1 MTDGTRPRA
10 RAGLLASDHSKRG
23 RRFVT
28 VVDPQTL
35 SATLLEPWEHAVLV
49 LCDGSRSSRALAELL
64 APDVDGQVI
73 DVDVVRR
80 CLKFFEREGLID
92 AAGLRESDAPPP
104 GPVTLTE
111 LQRAYAEW
119 HKSADGAPDTGL
131 PPPIPRTSPKIAA
144 GLEPT
149 VSFGQRDKSLLT
161 GVRSLLE
168 AAPDAG
174 RADDDAVDEDDMPDL
189 LAAVDDA
196 VAEASR
202 VDQSQRAKRRA
213 ARRPADV
220 QEGESRPLTSGLH
233 TPPRAGVL
241 IAPGLADDAPPSR
254 SPPPSPKTTS
264 VAPAAA
270 PPPSPGA
277 ALAASAG
284 SLAPP
289 TSPPTVPQVRRAP
302 PTEPTMRLIDLLGTD
317 ATEPATVLLQP
328 ASPFGSVHLRDE
340 DTPPLDPPRP
350 PRGPPRPAEQSP
362 TQLGSLVK
370 KR

>member
-1 MTDGTRPRA
+1 MTEGTRPRA

-28 VVDPQTL
+28 VVDPDTL
-35 SATLLEPWEHAVLV
+35 AATLLEPWEHAVLV
-49 LCDGSRSSRALAELL
+49 LCDGSRSASELADLL
-64 APDVDGQVI
+64 APDVDGQAI
-73 DVDVVRR
+73 DATVVRR

-92 AAGLRESDAPPP
+92 AAGLRHSDAPPP

-149 VSFGQRDKSLLT
+149 VTFGQRDKSLLT

-168 AAPDAG
+168 AAPEAS
-174 RADDDAVDEDDMPDL
+174 RADEPEDDEVDGIPDL

-220 QEGESRPLTSGLH
+220 QEGESRPLSSGLH
-233 TPPRAGVL
+233 SPPRAGVV
-241 IAPGLADDAPPSR
+241 IAPDLDDAPSTRTPA
-254 SPPPSPKTTS
+254 SPPPTS
-264 VAPAAA
+264 VAPTPEPAVAAA
-270 PPPSPGA
+270 IAPTPSDPAQPTAPSQPATPP
-277 ALAASAG
+277 
-284 SLAPP
+284 
-289 TSPPTVPQVRRAP
+289 VRRAP
-302 PTEPTMRLIDLLGTD
+302 PTEPTMRLVDLLGTD
-317 ATEPATVLLQP
+317 ATEPATILVQP
-328 ASPFGSVHLRDE
+328 ASPFATVRLRDE
-340 DTPPLDPPRP
+340 DTPPVDPPRP
-350 PRGPPRPAEQSP
+350 PRGPPRPADQSP

>member
-1 MTDGTRPRA
+1 MTEGTRPRA

-35 SATLLEPWEHAVLV
+35 AATLLEPWEHAVLV
-49 LCDGSRSSRALAELL
+49 LCDGSRSSRELAELL
-64 APDVDGQVI
+64 APDVDGQAI

-92 AAGLRESDAPPP
+92 AAGLRHSDAPPP

-119 HKSADGAPDTGL
+119 HKSADGAADTGL

-149 VSFGQRDKSLLT
+149 VTFGQRDKSLLT

-168 AAPDAG
+168 AAPEASRTDEP
-174 RADDDAVDEDDMPDL
+174 EDDEVDGIPDL

-196 VAEASR
+196 VAEASW

-233 TPPRAGVL
+233 SPPRAGVV
-241 IAPGLADDAPPSR
+241 IAPDLDDAPAPR
-254 SPPPSPKTTS
+254 TPPAPPPTS
-264 VAPAAA
+264 VAPAATA
-270 PPPSPGA
+270 PAPGPADVPQPTAPSPPA
-277 ALAASAG
+277 T
-284 SLAPP
+284 PP
-289 TSPPTVPQVRRAP
+289 VRRAP
-302 PTEPTMRLIDLLGTD
+302 PTEPTMRLVDLLGTD
-317 ATEPATVLLQP
+317 ATEPATILVQP
-328 ASPFGSVHLRDE
+328 ASPFASVRLRDE
-340 DTPPLDPPRP
+340 DTPPVDPPRP
-350 PRGPPRPAEQSP
+350 PRGPPRPADQSP

>member
-1 MTDGTRPRA
+1 MTEGTRPRA

-28 VVDPQTL
+28 VVDPETL
-35 SATLLEPWEHAVLV
+35 AATLLEPWEHAVLV
-49 LCDGSRSSRALAELL
+49 LCDGSRSARELAELL
-64 APDVDGQVI
+64 APDVDGQLI

-92 AAGLRESDAPPP
+92 PAGLRHSDAPPP

-168 AAPDAG
+168 AAPEGG
-174 RADDDAVDEDDMPDL
+174 RADDDDDDGEHGIPDL

-202 VDQSQRAKRRA
+202 VDQSQRATRRA

-220 QEGESRPLTSGLH
+220 QEGESRPLSSGLH
-233 TPPRAGVL
+233 PAPRAGVV
-241 IAPGLADDAPPSR
+241 IAPGLEDELPAAP
-254 SPPPSPKTTS
+254 T
-264 VAPAAA
+264 APAAPA
-270 PPPSPGA
+270 TSPPSGATTPEPPP
-277 ALAASAG
+277 
-284 SLAPP
+284 APP
-289 TSPPTVPQVRRAP
+289 TRRAP
-302 PTEPTMRLIDLLGTD
+302 PTEPTMRLADLLGTD
-317 ATEPATVLLQP
+317 ATEPATILVQP
-328 ASPFGSVHLRDE
+328 ASPLATVRLRDE

-350 PRGPPRPAEQSP
+350 SRGPPRPADQSP